1 MISDLG
7 GDIAIGVAVNDDD
20 SDADEDVETRDA
32 WGEMEDMPDDREEG
46 ISEAVRLAR
55 MRTRL
60 AACEALAVT
69 MTDPAVHARVTVG
82 VVILRKLKDVNLT
95 MPYALPD
102 PTTLATLEVVYETL
116 NSIID
121 DDRRPLVLAAA
132 RGPLTAALGE
142 QPSALTLTAVV
153 VRDAAEPDADV
164 HAHRPR
170 RSSQGEGC
178 ERERSCRDQGR
189 RCGARGDGRAARGG
203 AVREHVRD
211 GTGGGHR
218 RKRHVRQA
226 HMRPVMNFATRRHAA
241 SLYQVDK
248 AYLDAIDFADLL
260 ADAGALPYVPD
271 GEERPRYP

>member
-7 GDIAIGVAVNDDD
+7 GDIAVGVAVNDDD

-153 VRDAAEPDADV
+153 VRDPDGGAITVTLQNLTPTYTRIGPVAAVKAK
-164 HAHRPR
+164 AA
-170 RSSQGEGC
+170 SGS
-178 ERERSCRDQGR
+178 
-189 RCGARGDGRAARGG
+189 GAAATKAVAAVRAAT
-203 AVREHVRD
+203 AVQHEEALFES
-211 GTGGGHR
+211 TC
-218 RKRHVRQA
+218 
-226 HMRPVMNFATRRHAA
+226 ATALAAVTAA
-241 SLYQVDK
+241 SVTYDK
-248 AYLDAIDFADLL
+248 RTCA
-260 ADAGALPYVPD
+260 PS
-271 GEERPRYP
+271 